1 MKSKDQQ
8 LLEEAYTKIQLPV
21 NEQEGAHNERARV
34 YIIVREDK
42 EGHSTNLIFKD
53 AFFSERAAN
62 AWLQGM
68 AYPETFKVKIY
79 EQDEQGPGGR
89 IEIK

>member
-1 MKSKDQQ
+1 MKSQDQQ

-21 NEQEGAHNERARV
+21 NEQEGAHNEKVRV
-34 YIIVREDK
+34 YIIVRPDK
-42 EGHSTNLIFKD
+42 EGDILKD
-53 AFFSERAAN
+53 VFFSEQMAH

-68 AYPETFKVKIY
+68 AYPEAFKIKIY
-79 EQDEQGPGGR
+79 EQGPGGG

>member
-1 MKSKDQQ
+1 MKSKDQT

-34 YIIVREDK
+34 YIIVREEK
-42 EGHSTNLIFKD
+42 EGHSNKLIFMD

-62 AWLQGM
+62 AWLQGR
-68 AYPETFKVKIY
+68 AYPEAYTVKIY
-79 EQDEQGPGGR
+79 EQGTGGG